1 MSRPKQTQSPHLK
14 NSPRH
19 RERSNPMKTAKPT
32 PMPIKGKPPA
42 KPFIDPVKGNRPVGP
57 KMPTKPMPIKGKP
70 PAKPSIR
77 PVGPKMPTKPMP
89 PVKGKPP
96 VVNSTMPVTPK
107 GKPPAANKMFGM
119 AMGGMTGKKGYAKG
133 GMIKANCG
141 ASMKPAQKSGK
152 K

>member
-1 MSRPKQTQSPHLK
+1 
-14 NSPRH
+14 
-19 RERSNPMKTAKPT
+19 MKTAKPT

-57 KMPTKPMPIKGKP
+57 KMPTKPMPPVKGKP

-96 VVNSTMPVTPK
+96 
-107 GKPPAANKMFGM
+107 AANKMFGM

-133 GMIKANCG
+133 GMVKANCG
-141 ASMKPAQKSGK
+141 ASVKPAQKSGK

>member
-1 MSRPKQTQSPHLK
+1 
-14 NSPRH
+14 
-19 RERSNPMKTAKPT
+19 MKTAKPT

-57 KMPTKPMPIKGKP
+57 KMPVKPLPDAGAQRTKPV
-70 PAKPSIR
+70 A
-77 PVGPKMPTKPMP
+77 PKMPTKPMP
-89 PVKGKPP
+89 PV
-96 VVNSTMPVTPK
+96 K

-133 GMIKANCG
+133 GMTKANCG
-141 ASMKPAQKSGK
+141 ASMKPAQKK